1 MALYCLSSDSQH
13 NPRPRIAA
21 GHSILTNELRDSA
34 RQARIQVAETQKYE
48 KEREKNRKA
57 HSPNRGTA
65 QNPGDKSV
73 GRSEQLKTSGSSAQ
87 GGEQAPA
94 PEQNHVHNEREAG
107 AVPTQMEYEGKGENA
122 ARSVKPSKDTL
133 GRHVTSGANGRE
145 TAAERA
151 DHVAQKRA
159 ETAAIFDSHTES
171 AAALYKDLTDAK
183 TLLSR
188 RVSGAFITDLW
199 LAHKPF
205 DHQILLEQ

>member
-1 MALYCLSSDSQH
+1 VEARNFTLTQSTRDRLQVGRLAFALRLKQKLSWFDFLS
-13 NPRPRIAA
+13 P
-21 GHSILTNELRDSA
+21 NELRDSS

-133 GRHVTSGANGRE
+133 GRHVTSGQWRE
-145 TAAERA
+145 R
-151 DHVAQKRA
+151 
-159 ETAAIFDSHTES
+159 S
-171 AAALYKDLTDAK
+171 
-183 TLLSR
+183 
-188 RVSGAFITDLW
+188 
-199 LAHKPF
+199 
-205 DHQILLEQ
+205 